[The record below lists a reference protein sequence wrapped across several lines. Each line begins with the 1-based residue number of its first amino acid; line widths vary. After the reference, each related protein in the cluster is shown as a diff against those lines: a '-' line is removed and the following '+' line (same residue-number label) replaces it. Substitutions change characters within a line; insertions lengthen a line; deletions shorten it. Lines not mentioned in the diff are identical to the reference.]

1 VFTMSNG
8 EVTMELFKRLAF
20 KGVQPFSFATTLALM
35 LGSQQGYAPCNR
47 YYPSDG
53 FPHDC
58 CRVRI

>member
-1 VFTMSNG
+1 
-8 EVTMELFKRLAF
+8 MELFKRLAF